1 MTFIEPRSHT
11 CTITLEL
18 PWEVAQALADHWP
31 EIIGPIQQALR
42 ARREAERQAEGDHAQ
57 LEKSAE
63 TNRAAWR
70 ALAADCWQELQRRSN
85 RAVRKSATTTMYAA
99 LKEMAAERG
108 VTAPFLQQI
117 MNAFP
122 PTDF

>member
-1 MTFIEPRSHT
+1 VTFIEPRSNT

-42 ARREAERQAEGDHAQ
+42 ARQLAERQAEDDRAR
-57 LEKSAE
+57 LEGSAE
-63 TNRAAWR
+63 INRAAWR
-70 ALAADCWQELQRRSN
+70 ALATECWIELQRRSN
-85 RAVRKSATTTMYAA
+85 RPVRKSATTTMYQV
-99 LKEMAAERG
+99 LKEMAADRG
-108 VTAPFLQQI
+108 VKAPFLQQI

-122 PTDF
+122 VVDS

>member
-1 MTFIEPRSHT
+1 VTFIEPRSNT

-42 ARREAERQAEGDHAQ
+42 ARQLAERQAEADRVR
-57 LEKSAE
+57 LEGSAE
-63 TNRAAWR
+63 ANRAAWR
-70 ALAADCWQELQRRSN
+70 SLAAECWQELQRRSN
-85 RAVRKSATTTMYAA
+85 RPIRKSATTTMYQT
-99 LKEMAAERG
+99 LREMAAERG
-108 VTAPFLQQI
+108 VQTPFLQQI

-122 PTDF
+122 PND